1 MDWSLT
7 LVADGAVL
15 EIRASGATSFA
26 ELEAMDA
33 EVNAHPHWHPQRA
46 LLFDLRALVP
56 PRQLPYEALSAA
68 ARGFRSVGTG
78 RLAILV
84 EGDVLYGMARMYVAR
99 MAEHGQRERHVFTD
113 RDEALAWLTA
123 GPR

>member
-15 EIRASGATSFA
+15 EIRAAGSVSFA

-33 EVNAHPHWHPQRA
+33 EVNAHPHWEPERA
-46 LLFDLRALVP
+46 LLFDLRALEP
-56 PRQLPYEALSAA
+56 PRQLPYEALSTA

-78 RLAILV
+78 PIALLV
-84 EGDVLYGMARMYVAR
+84 AGDVLYGMARMYVAR
-99 MAEHGQRERHVFTD
+99 MAEHGQRQRRVFTD
-113 RDEALAWLTA
+113 RHQALGWLTA
-123 GPR
+123 GPP